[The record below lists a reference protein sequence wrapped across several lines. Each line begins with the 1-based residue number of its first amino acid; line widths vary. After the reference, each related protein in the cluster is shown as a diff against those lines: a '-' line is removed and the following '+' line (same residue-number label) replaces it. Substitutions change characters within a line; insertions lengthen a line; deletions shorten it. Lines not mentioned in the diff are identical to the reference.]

1 LEAGLAANPKSAIL
15 ADWHV
20 LQERNKISN
29 LGRFGFSNPPQNEF
43 RTRNQQQHTPGRHLA
58 TPESDFQASGHGGK
72 CPCYADTQL
81 PPKSSLPP
89 IERFSLNNGEGLGIE
104 ASVNCLAR
112 SDTSFCCGCAIVGST
127 FADDSIKQL
136 TTPE

>member
-1 LEAGLAANPKSAIL
+1 MEESLKKQRQRQRQRQMWKPSE
-15 ADWHV
+15 
-20 LQERNKISN
+20 
-29 LGRFGFSNPPQNEF
+29 FGHIKHS
-43 RTRNQQQHTPGRHLA
+43 TPGHHLA